1 MVGSPIG
8 WAQCNNAPQTLPNI
22 PTQLS
27 NFFII
32 TADQTF
38 TDATFS
44 EPAWGGLFDA
54 NVMGRT
60 PTQQEDR
67 RQEAIAFFN
76 SRFGVD
82 FSTAIS
88 GDVNGDSHPEWITP
102 DGKFL
107 LRYYMTPDAVD
118 AADGMPDANFGQRV
132 VYSGGDTVPAA
143 GWPVREAY
151 YKMEAIDTV
160 SGHVLSGTYV
170 SSAEVQTAYPGAT
183 SVPVLPGTFAVFGE
197 YRIVTDYS
205 APCDQYIDLQY
216 SSIRPTYPDV
226 FASSLS
232 SLGLNPTATL
242 DYDIVFNPD
251 NSTTGIA
258 RGTASLINNYPNFES
273 RVRMVIKFTP

>member
-1 MVGSPIG
+1 MPSVA
-8 WAQCNNAPQTLPNI
+8 WAQCNSAPQTLPNI

-27 NFFII
+27 NFFVI

-82 FSTAIS
+82 FSAADAVDFNDDT
-88 GDVNGDSHPEWITP
+88 ITDWWDTT
-102 DGKFL
+102 DGRFR

-160 SGHVLSGTYV
+160 SGHFLAGTYV
-170 SSAEVQTAYPGAT
+170 SSSEVQTAYPGAT

-205 APCDQYIDLQY
+205 PPCDQYIDLQY

-226 FASSLS
+226 FATSLS
-232 SLGLNPTATL
+232 SLGLSPTATL
-242 DYDIVFNPD
+242 DYDVVFNPD

-258 RGTASLINNYPNFES
+258 RGTASLISNSPSFQS
-273 RVRMVIKFTP
+273 RVRMIIKFTP